1 MIRVAIVD
9 DHPIVRRGLREL
21 LSEQGDIEIVA
32 ETGRPEDVVSLLTK
46 HACDVVLLDISLPGR
61 GGLELLGDLLR
72 EWPGLRV
79 LIVST
84 HAESQYAVRAIKA
97 GAGGYVIKSAAPEEL
112 VAAVR
117 NVAATGR
124 HITDTVAVELAEYTS
139 RRTPRAGLAALSN
152 REYEVLRSI
161 AAGQT
166 TGEIAERLSLSV
178 KTVST
183 YRARLLDKL
192 QLKSVADLVRY
203 AIEHGLRDQL

>member
-9 DHPIVRRGLREL
+9 DHPIVRRGLRDL
-21 LSEQGDIEIVA
+21 LSEQADIDVVA
-32 ETGRPEDVVSLLTK
+32 EAGRPEEVAALLASHT
-46 HACDVVLLDISLPGR
+46 CDVVLLDISLPGR
-61 GGLELLGDLLR
+61 GGLELLGDLLQ
-72 EWPGLRV
+72 EWPRLRV

-97 GAGGYVIKSAAPEEL
+97 GAGGYVLKSAAPEEL

-117 NVAATGR
+117 NVALTGR
-124 HITDTVAVELAEYTS
+124 HITETVAVELAEYAW
-139 RRTPRAGLAALSN
+139 RRSPRTGLASLSN

-161 AAGQT
+161 AAGQST
-166 TGEIAERLSLSV
+166 TEIAERLSLSV

-203 AIEHGLRDQL
+203 AIEHGLRD

>member
-1 MIRVAIVD
+1 
-9 DHPIVRRGLREL
+9 
-21 LSEQGDIEIVA
+21 
-32 ETGRPEDVVSLLTK
+32 
-46 HACDVVLLDISLPGR
+46 
-61 GGLELLGDLLR
+61 
-72 EWPGLRV
+72 
-79 LIVST
+79 VST

-124 HITDTVAVELAEYTS
+124 HITETVAVELAEYAW
-139 RRTPRAGLAALSN
+139 RRSPRAGLAALSN